1 MSYNVLEELAKEYYE
16 YIKEYF
22 VRTNIRFDKRKEKGG
37 YKGEIDILA
46 YVPNERKLIHLECSM
61 SADRNDAGFKKAEE
75 KFPDNLDYK
84 NLYPDNTLNIEKVEK
99 IFILKQT
106 KERNDVKMPEGK
118 KPMNLGAF
126 IREIYNSINTDI
138 MNKIIP
144 EAYPLVRTMQLA
156 KWANSSKGNKK

>member
-22 VRTNIRFDKRKEKGG
+22 VRTNVRFNKRKNKGG
-37 YKGEIDILA
+37 YEGEIDILA

-61 SADRNDAGFKKAEE
+61 SADRNDAGFKKAKK

-84 NLYPDNTLNIEKVEK
+84 NLYPDNTLDFESVEK
-99 IFILKQT
+99 IFIFKQT
-106 KERNDVKMPEGK
+106 KELNDVKMPQGVRSV
-118 KPMNLGAF
+118 NLGAF
-126 IREIYNSINTDI
+126 IREVYSSINTDI
-138 MNKIIP
+138 MKKIIP
-144 EAYPLVRTMQLA
+144 EAYPLLRTMQLT

>member
-22 VRTNIRFDKRKEKGG
+22 VRTNVRFNKRKKKGG

-61 SADRNDAGFKKAEE
+61 GGESNDNGFKKAKK

-84 NLYPDNTLNIEKVEK
+84 NLYPDNTLDFEKVEK
-99 IFILKQT
+99 LFIFKQT
-106 KERNDVKMPEGK
+106 KELNDIVMPEGVK
-118 KPMNLGAF
+118 SVNLGAF
-126 IREIYNSINTDI
+126 IREVYNSLNTDI

-144 EAYPLVRTMQLA
+144 EAYPLLQL
-156 KWANSSKGNKK
+156 